1 MKWELSNLYMRLEKY
16 YKVGIVVIGGRK
28 MEMPV
33 CCGNEMNAVMELG
46 RFIEVQCNRCK
57 DVVYV
62 KMFSKSMPVMID
74 D

>member
-1 MKWELSNLYMRLEKY
+1 M
-16 YKVGIVVIGGRK
+16 VIGGRK

-62 KMFSKSMPVMID
+62 NMFSKSRPVMID